1 MKNLKFLISMCVVLF
16 GLTLNSQT
24 NRNVGMS
31 ETADALAI
39 TAKGTDL
46 QNSIFIGHA
55 TTATTGF
62 ASATGNTALGVGAL
76 DAIKKGDNNV
86 AIGFNAGTA
95 MGGADGTTGQSNVFV
110 GKNAGGAVGAGSYNV
125 LIGAGSGEDNPSGSA
140 NLVGGTKNVL
150 IGQNA
155 SVDLGAATNRIV
167 IGQAAIAKDDNTATI
182 GNTNLTDVY
191 LGGNS
196 DGYSANLRA
205 SSVYLE
211 NGDQISN
218 ANSGTIVF
226 SGNITVSS
234 DMRLK
239 DNIKPLGD
247 TMIDILKLDGKSY
260 TRDGRE
266 EIGLLAQDVQ
276 LVYPELVSEDANG
289 MLSVNY
295 QALSAI
301 LINGI
306 KDQEARL
313 QKLEMLVKILLEDK

>member
-1 MKNLKFLISMCVVLF
+1 MKNLKFLISMCVVLLGF
-16 GLTLNSQT
+16 TLNSQT

-31 ETADALAI
+31 ETDNEFAI

-46 QNSIFIGHA
+46 QNSIFIGHT

-76 DAIKKGDNNV
+76 DNIKKGDNNV

-95 MGGADGTTGQSNVFV
+95 MGGADDQTGQSNVFL
-110 GKNAGGAVGAGSYNV
+110 GKGAGFAVGSGSYNV
-125 LIGAGSGEDNPSGSA
+125 LIGAGSGGSTPPGSSY
-140 NLVGGTKNVL
+140 LYGGTKNVL

-167 IGQAAIAKDDNTATI
+167 IGQAAIGKDDNTATI

>member
-1 MKNLKFLISMCVVLF
+1 MKNLKFLI
-16 GLTLNSQT
+16 LTCLILLGFSLNSQT
-24 NRNVGMS
+24 NRNIGLS
-31 ETADALAI
+31 ETADDLAI

-46 QNSIFIGHA
+46 TNSIFIGHA

-62 ASATGNTALGVGAL
+62 ESATGNTALGVGAL
-76 DAIKKGDNNV
+76 DGIKKGDNNV
-86 AIGFNAGTA
+86 AIGFNAGGA
-95 MGGADGTTGQSNVFV
+95 MGGADATTGQSNVFV

-125 LIGAGSGEDNPSGSA
+125 LLGAGSGGSTVSGSS

-167 IGQAAIAKDDNTATI
+167 IGQAAIGLDNNTATI

-196 DGYSANLRA
+196 DGYSASLRA
-205 SSVYLE
+205 SSVYLAE
-211 NGDQISN
+211 GDQISN
-218 ANSGTIVF
+218 ATSGTIVF

-260 TRDGRE
+260 TRDGRD

>member
-1 MKNLKFLISMCVVLF
+1 MKNLKFLISICIILLGF
-16 GLTLNSQT
+16 TLNSQT
-24 NRNVGMS
+24 NRNIGMS
-31 ETADALAI
+31 ETDDALAI

-46 QNSIFIGHA
+46 QNSIIIGHA

-125 LIGAGSGEDNPSGSA
+125 LLGAGSGEDNPAGSS

-155 SVDLGAATNRIV
+155 SVDLGGAVNRIV
-167 IGQAAIAKDDNTATI
+167 IGQAAIGKDNNTATI
-182 GNTNLTDVY
+182 GNGDLTDVY

-205 SSVYLE
+205 SSVYLL

-218 ANSGTIVF
+218 AASGTIVF

>member
-1 MKNLKFLISMCVVLF
+1 MKQ
-16 GLTLNSQT
+16 LTNDRYCHSK
-24 NRNVGMS
+24 
-31 ETADALAI
+31 
-39 TAKGTDL
+39 KGTDL
-46 QNSIFIGHA
+46 TNSIFIGHNS
-55 TTATTGF
+55 TATTGF
-62 ASATGNTALGVGAL
+62 ESATGNTALGVGAL
-76 DAIKKGDNNV
+76 DGIKKGDNNV
-86 AIGFNAGTA
+86 AIGFNAGGV
-95 MGGADGTTGQSNVFV
+95 MGGADATTGQSNVFV
-110 GKNAGGAVGAGSYNV
+110 GKSAGGAVGAGSYNV
-125 LIGAGSGEDNPSGSA
+125 LIGAGSGGSTVSGSS

-167 IGQAAIAKDDNTATI
+167 IGQAAIGLDNNTATI
-182 GNTNLTDVY
+182 GNTDLTDVY

-196 DGYSANLRA
+196 DGYSASLRA
-205 SSVYLE
+205 SSVYLAST
-211 NGDQISN
+211 DQTLP
-218 ANSGTIVF
+218 GTIVF

-260 TRDGRE
+260 TRDGRD

-295 QALSAI
+295 QAYQAI

-306 KDQEARL
+306 RII
-313 QKLEMLVKILLEDK
+313 KLDYKN